1 MDIDPTTNKAPA
13 VREDTPG
20 DSSSTQAFLQERV
33 ALFTLACTLFGL
45 TLLAFRVVTALAAG
59 RLTLTHPSMLLHG
72 VGLLSFIAIWLVT
85 RRGRYSARVVRGLE
99 NTAIIVTSGLF
110 TAVPIALPI
119 ALRPDYVLI
128 LSLLLIVMTRSIL
141 VPSTARRTAIIVALV
156 GVLVVAG
163 SYISVLGADLS
174 GLPPMIRRELRPV
187 LTAFRSGSWW
197 LLTAGLAVT
206 TSHVIYGLRREIH
219 EARRLGQYTL
229 EEKLGE
235 GGMGVVYRASHAMLR
250 RPTAVKLLAPD
261 KAGVETIA
269 RFERE
274 VRLTARL
281 THPNT
286 ITIFDYGRTPEGI
299 FYYAME
305 LLDGASL
312 EDVVAVGGALP
323 PARAI
328 HVGCQIASAL
338 VEAHTAGLIH
348 RDIKPANVI
357 LCERGGI
364 PDVVK
369 VVDFGLVREL
379 EAGTELSRAGTV
391 SGTPLYLAPEAIRS
405 PEQVDA
411 RTDIYAVGAVIYY
424 LLAGDHVFHGRTTVE
439 ICAHHL
445 HSEPPP
451 IAERASGPLPDGLGE
466 IVMACLRK
474 DPALRPQTAA
484 DLLARLRTCGVT
496 AAWTPEAARAWWAA
510 NGEKLRVHHA
520 AHGSSAA
527 STIAVD
533 LQRR

>member
-1 MDIDPTTNKAPA
+1 MDTDPTTNTAPPA
-13 VREDTPG
+13 WKDTPG

-33 ALFTLACTLFGL
+33 ALFTLACTLLGL
-45 TLLAFRVVTALAAG
+45 TLLVFRVVTALAAG

-72 VGLLSFIAIWLVT
+72 VGLVSFVAIWLIT
-85 RRGRYSARVVRGLE
+85 RRGHFSARVVRGLE
-99 NTAIIVTSGLF
+99 TTTIILTCGLF

-163 SYISVLGADLS
+163 SYIAVLGADLS
-174 GLPPMIRRELRPV
+174 ELPPMIRRELGPT
-187 LTAFRSGSWW
+187 LTAFRSGAWW

-219 EARRLGQYTL
+219 EARRLGQYAL

-235 GGMGVVYRASHAMLR
+235 GGMGEVYRASHAMLR
-250 RPTAVKLLAPD
+250 RPTAVKLLAPE

-286 ITIFDYGRTPEGI
+286 ITIYDYGRTPQGI

-312 EDVVAVGGALP
+312 EEVVEVGGALP
-323 PARAI
+323 PGRAI
-328 HVGCQIASAL
+328 HIGCQIASAL
-338 VEAHTAGLIH
+338 VEAHTVGLIH
-348 RDIKPANVI
+348 RDIKPANVV

-379 EAGTELSRAGTV
+379 DAGTDLSRAGTV
-391 SGTPLYLAPEAIRS
+391 SGTPLYLAPEAIRT
-405 PEQVDA
+405 PDQVDA
-411 RTDIYAVGAVIYY
+411 RADLYALGGVLYY

-439 ICAHHL
+439 VCAHHL
-445 HSEPPP
+445 HSEPRP
-451 IAERASGPLPDGLGE
+451 IAERAKESLPDGLGE
-466 IVMACLRK
+466 LVMDCLKK

-484 DLLARLRTCGVT
+484 DVLDRLRACGP
-496 AAWTPEAARAWWAA
+496 ASPWTPLAARAWWAA
-510 NGEKLRVHHA
+510 HGEEIKLHHA
-520 AHGSSAA
+520 SHGSSAA